1 MESIPR
7 ILPPEQKLLLLNLFW
22 MLIMHM
28 RAGFSRGAGL
38 PSSTLRGSMLYIYFL
53 INKKTMKSVLLKN
66 VESKLWE
73 VRIFV

>member
-7 ILPPEQKLLLLNLFW
+7 ILPPERKLLLLNFILDVDCA
-22 MLIMHM
+22 HE
-28 RAGFSRGAGL
+28 SRVKGTWSPL
-38 PSSTLRGSMLYIYFL
+38 LHPLWVNVIYIFL
-53 INKKTMKSVLLKN
+53 INKETMKSVLLKN